1 MFARRAS
8 FGRSFL
14 FQYNTIMNIELIA
27 HTPDPELVIANC
39 ATTCYDSNPK
49 DIEASRK
56 MIRSLAKAGHEAMI
70 EHAHATFKL
79 SGVSRVLTHE
89 LVRHRLFSFA
99 QRSQRYVKENEETYV
114 TPDVLIDNNEA
125 NANMKQ
131 AELVFKMAMNDAW
144 TAYRDL
150 LKLGLKPEDARFVL
164 PNACT
169 TEIIVSGN
177 FREYRNFLKLRLSPR
192 AQWEI
197 RKAANII
204 LDKLYEIA
212 PSCFEDLKNGTNV
225 QMT

>member
-1 MFARRAS
+1 M
-8 FGRSFL
+8 
-14 FQYNTIMNIELIA
+14 QIDLIA

-39 ATTCYDSNPK
+39 ATTCYDSKPK
-49 DIEASRK
+49 DIDASRK
-56 MIRSLAKAGHEAMI
+56 MIHSLVKAGHEAMI

-89 LVRHRLFSFA
+89 LVRHRLFSFS
-99 QRSQRYVKENEETYV
+99 QRSQRFVKENEESYV
-114 TPDVLIDNNEA
+114 TPDVLIDSNEA

-177 FREYRNFLKLRLSPR
+177 FREYRNFLKLRLGPR

-212 PSCFEDLKNGTNV
+212 PSCFEDLKNGVNV

>member
-1 MFARRAS
+1 
-8 FGRSFL
+8 
-14 FQYNTIMNIELIA
+14 MNIELLSY
-27 HTPDPELVIANC
+27 TPNPELLIAN
-39 ATTCYDSNPK
+39 AASTCYDSKPK
-49 DIEASRK
+49 DLEPARK
-56 MIRSLAKAGHEAMI
+56 MIRALIKAGHEAMI

-131 AELVFKMAMNDAW
+131 AKLVFKMAMNDAW

-177 FREYRNFLKLRLSPR
+177 FREYRNFLKLRLGPR

-212 PSCFEDLKNGTNV
+212 PSCFEDLKNGMNIQNT
-225 QMT
+225 

>member
-1 MFARRAS
+1 
-8 FGRSFL
+8 
-14 FQYNTIMNIELIA
+14 MNIELIA

-99 QRSQRYVKENEETYV
+99 QRSQRFVKENEESYV
-114 TPDVLIDNNEA
+114 TPDVLVDDNSA
-125 NANMKQ
+125 NAQMKQ
-131 AELVFKMAMNDAW
+131 AKLVFDIAMNNAW

-177 FREYRNFLKLRLSPR
+177 FREYRNFLKLRLGPR

-197 RKAANII
+197 RKVANII

-212 PSCFEDLKNGTNV
+212 PSCFEDLKNGNAIQQT
-225 QMT
+225 

>member
-1 MFARRAS
+1 
-8 FGRSFL
+8 
-14 FQYNTIMNIELIA
+14 MNIELIA

-39 ATTCYDSNPK
+39 ASTCYDSKSK

-56 MIRSLAKAGHEAMI
+56 MIRALAKAGHEAMI

-99 QRSQRYVKENEETYV
+99 QRSQRYVKENEPSFV
-114 TPDVLIDNNEA
+114 IPDVLVDDNSTNPTMQRA
-125 NANMKQ
+125 KDWFMK
-131 AELVFKMAMNDAW
+131 AMNDAW
-144 TAYRDL
+144 HAYKIL
-150 LKLGLKPEDARFVL
+150 LECGLKPEDARFVL

-212 PSCFEDLKNGTNV
+212 PSCFEDLKNGTNI
-225 QMT
+225 QQT

>member
-1 MFARRAS
+1 M
-8 FGRSFL
+8 
-14 FQYNTIMNIELIA
+14 YDIIMEIELIA
-27 HTPDPELVIANC
+27 HTPNPELVIANC

-79 SGVSRVLTHE
+79 SGVSRALTHE
-89 LVRHRLFSFA
+89 LCRHRLFSFA
-99 QRSQRYVKENEETYV
+99 QRSQRYVKENEPSYV
-114 TPDVLIDNNEA
+114 TPDVLIDDNTA
-125 NANMKQ
+125 NQKLLLAKD
-131 AELVFKMAMNDAW
+131 VFDKAMQNAWDA
-144 TAYRDL
+144 YSL
-150 LKLGLKPEDARFVL
+150 LLSYGLKPEDARFVL

-177 FREYRNFLKLRLSPR
+177 FREYRNFLKLRLGPR

-204 LDKLYEIA
+204 LAKLYEIA
-212 PSCFEDLKNGTNV
+212 PSCFEDLKDGTSV
-225 QMT
+225 QKT

>member
-1 MFARRAS
+1 
-8 FGRSFL
+8 
-14 FQYNTIMNIELIA
+14 MNYLPMEIKLIA

-79 SGVSRVLTHE
+79 SGVSRTLTHE

-99 QRSQRYVKENEETYV
+99 QRSQRFVKENEPNFV
-114 TPDVLIDNNEA
+114 TPDVLIDDNSANEK
-125 NANMKQ
+125 MQ
-131 AELVFKMAMNDAW
+131 AAKRLFDKAMSDAW
-144 TAYRDL
+144 YVYKKL
-150 LKLGLKPEDARFVL
+150 LEYGLKPEDARFVL

-177 FREYRNFLKLRLSPR
+177 FREYRNFLKLRLGPR

-212 PSCFEDLKNGTNV
+212 PSCFEDLKNGINI